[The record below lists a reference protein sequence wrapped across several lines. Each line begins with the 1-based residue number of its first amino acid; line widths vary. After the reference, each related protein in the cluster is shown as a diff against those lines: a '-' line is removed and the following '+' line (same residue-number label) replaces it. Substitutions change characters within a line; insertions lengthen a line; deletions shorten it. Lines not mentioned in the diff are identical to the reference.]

1 MFIMSTFKKGF
12 TLIELLV
19 VIAIIGVLSSVV
31 LGAVNTGRGKAANAA
46 VKSDLNNVR
55 SQAELIYDQ
64 NNGIYGPGLC
74 TDQKVTAGLGH
85 ASTVATGAIGNSEC
99 NSDNLSWAAQSPFK
113 VPDASGNT
121 YWCIDNGGAAKG
133 ETAVLGTALACP

>member
-1 MFIMSTFKKGF
+1 MSKFKKGF

-31 LGAVNTGRGKAANAA
+31 LGAVNTGRGKAANVT

-64 NNGIYGPGLC
+64 NNGIYGVGLC
-74 TDQKVTAGLGH
+74 SDQNVTAGLNH
-85 ASTVATGAIGNSEC
+85 ASTVATGSTGNSEC
-99 NSDNLSWAAQSPFK
+99 NSSNIAWAAQVPFK
-113 VPDASGNT
+113 TPDSNGNT
-121 YWCIDNGGAAKG
+121 YWCVDNGGQARG
-133 ETAVLGTALACP
+133 ETVVLSTNLACP